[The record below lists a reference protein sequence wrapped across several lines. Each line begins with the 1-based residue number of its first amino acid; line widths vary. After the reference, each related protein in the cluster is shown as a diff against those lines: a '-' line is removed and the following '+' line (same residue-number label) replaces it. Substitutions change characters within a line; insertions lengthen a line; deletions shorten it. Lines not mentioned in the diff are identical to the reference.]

1 MVSLPLSD
9 SDNNTIAWG
18 RTFIWEVPKGEGG
31 EGGLKLV
38 ASTQKP
44 VNTNG
49 LGRKVAQSLKG
60 VSMEVMQEYLLH
72 VLNCADAVIVQI

>member
-1 MVSLPLSD
+1 MH
-9 SDNNTIAWG
+9 
-18 RTFIWEVPKGEGG
+18 KGEGG

-49 LGRKVAQSLKG
+49 LGRNVAQSLKG
-60 VSMEVMQEYLLH
+60 VSMEVVQEYLLH
-72 VLNCADAVIVQI
+72 VLNCADSVIVQI

>member
-1 MVSLPLSD
+1 MLM
-9 SDNNTIAWG
+9 
-18 RTFIWEVPKGEGG
+18 GEGG

-60 VSMEVMQEYLLH
+60 VAMEVVQEYLFH
-72 VLNCADAVIVQI
+72 VLYCPDAIIVRI